1 MPFRLSNAPCTFMR
15 LMNQVLKPFLRKFV
29 VVYFDDILIYSSR
42 EDEHM
47 RRVREV
53 LTVLQDN
60 ELYIN
65 LKKCNFMTSN
75 LIFMWFVISSQWI
88 HVDEGKIKAVCEL
101 PRPKSATE
109 VRSFHGLAT
118 FYRCFIWNFSSLV
131 TPITD
136 CLKKRSFSLDQVGR
150 WSFCTNLR
158 ISFTNASILTFSDV
172 EKVFELECD
181 TCGVDIGAVLS
192 QKNRKKRG
200 LLLF

>member
-1 MPFRLSNAPCTFMR
+1 MNERRCSRLRRDYISGWSCLLDYPMPLVLSWDWWTKYWSHSWGSSWLSTLTTF
-15 LMNQVLKPFLRKFV
+15 LSTVQ
-29 VVYFDDILIYSSR
+29 
-42 EDEHM
+42 DEHM
-47 RRVREV
+47 QRVREV

-101 PRPKSATE
+101 PRPKSAME

-118 FYRCFIWNFSSLV
+118 FYLCFIWNFSSLV

-158 ISFTNASILTFSDV
+158 ISLPMLPYWLFLM
-172 EKVFELECD
+172 L
-181 TCGVDIGAVLS
+181 
-192 QKNRKKRG
+192 KRCSN
-200 LLLF
+200 